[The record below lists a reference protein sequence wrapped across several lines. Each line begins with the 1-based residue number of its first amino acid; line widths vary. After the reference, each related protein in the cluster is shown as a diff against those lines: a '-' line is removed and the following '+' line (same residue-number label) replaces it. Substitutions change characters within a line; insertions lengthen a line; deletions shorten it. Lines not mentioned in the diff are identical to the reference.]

1 MLTGIAASPGTAV
14 GKALIL
20 AGEVFNGGKNKV
32 HGDQQ
37 QAFET
42 ALKQSKQELL
52 LLRRQ
57 VKERTGEEAA
67 AVFDAHLLMLEDRGY
82 IDPIRAAIGQGTD
95 AVSAVQATMKQ
106 LVDLFYGMEDEYMRE
121 RAADITDI
129 SRRVLRNLTG
139 GAAIDWGAVAEP
151 VIVVAHDLTP
161 SDTAQ
166 LDPKLVLGFAAEA
179 GGRTS
184 HSAILARTLGIPAV
198 VGLQGL
204 LSEIKDGQLVIVD
217 GDTGNIVVDPDA
229 DTILQFRQKAAK
241 AAEVRAGLAV
251 LKDQAAITPDG
262 RCVELA
268 ANIGSPRDVG
278 AALDNGAE
286 AIGLYR
292 TEFLFMDHETAPDE
306 EEQYQAYRAVLEG
319 MQGRPVV
326 IRTLDVGGDKQIAYL
341 DMPKE
346 ENPFLGWR
354 AVRMCLDRPELFKVQ
369 LRALWRAG
377 CHGNLKVMFPM
388 VSNLAEVRQAKNLL
402 FQAREE
408 LVAEGRPVAEALP
421 VGIMI
426 ELPAAAL
433 IAGQLSSEVDFFSI
447 GSNDL
452 IQYTVGADR
461 MNQTIA
467 HLYQPLHPGVLRLI
481 AMVIDAAHKQNK
493 WVGMCGEMAGDLTC
507 IPLLLG
513 LGLDEFSMSAGSIL
527 QAKKLIR
534 GLSAEEC
541 RKVAAKCL
549 AAGEADE
556 VRNQL
561 EQLLSIGISEEEEN
575 IGY

>member
-1 MLTGIAASPGTAV
+1 MLIGIAASPGIAI

-20 AGEVFNGGKNKV
+20 TEAVFAGEKSEVN
-32 HGDQQ
+32 GDQQ
-37 QAFET
+37 QAFQE
-42 ALKQSKQELL
+42 ALEQSKQEII
-52 LLRRQ
+52 LLRQQ
-57 VKERTGEEAA
+57 VSQQTGEEAA
-67 AVFDAHLLMLEDRGY
+67 SVFDAHLLMLEDTSY
-82 IDPIRAAIGQGTD
+82 VDPIREAIGQGAD
-95 AVSAVQATMKQ
+95 AVSAVQATMQQ
-106 LVDLFYGMEDEYMRE
+106 LVDLFRNMEDEYMRE

-129 SRRVLRNLTG
+129 SRRLIRNLTG
-139 GAAIDWGAVAEP
+139 STAVDWGAIAEP

-166 LDPKLVLGFAAEA
+166 LDPSLVLGFAAES

-198 VGLQGL
+198 VGTKAL
-204 LSEIKDGQLVIVD
+204 LSKIKDGQLVIVD
-217 GDTGNIVVDPDA
+217 GDTGNIVIDPDA
-229 DTILQFRQKAAK
+229 DTVMQFRQKAA
-241 AAEVRAGLAV
+241 AAAQVRAELAL
-251 LKDQAAITPDG
+251 LKDQAAVTIDG
-262 RCVELA
+262 CCVELA
-268 ANIGSPRDVG
+268 ANIGGPRDI
-278 AALDNGAE
+278 APALANGAE

-292 TEFLFMDHETAPDE
+292 TEFLFMDHEAAPTE
-306 EEQYQAYRAVLEG
+306 EEQYQAYKAALEG
-319 MQGRPVV
+319 MQGRAVV

-346 ENPFLGWR
+346 DNPFLGWR

-388 VSNLAEVRQAKNLL
+388 VSNLAEVKQAKHLL

-408 LVAEGRPVAEALP
+408 LLAEDRPVARKLQI
-421 VGIMI
+421 GIMI

-433 IAGQLSSEVDFFSI
+433 IVDQLASEVDFFSI

-452 IQYTVGADR
+452 IQYTVGVDR
-461 MNQTIA
+461 MNENIA

-481 AMVIDAAHKQNK
+481 AMVIDAAHRQDKS
-493 WVGMCGEMAGDLTC
+493 VGMCGEMAGDLTC

-513 LGLDEFSMSAGSIL
+513 LGLDEFSMSAGSIP
-527 QAKKLIR
+527 QAKKLIQS
-534 GLSAEEC
+534 LSATEC
-541 RKVAAKCL
+541 SKVAAKCL

-556 VRNQL
+556 VRKQL
-561 EQLLSIGISEEEEN
+561 AVLA
-575 IGY
+575 